1 MAKTE
6 PLYDDEIQ
14 QLALVTA
21 LALVQGLVPA
31 LVTALAVV
39 SALVL
44 ALVQGLV
51 KGLVLGWDLDLSG
64 FHHAHAP
71 GVAERCWG
79 VLVLLCQ
86 S

>member
-64 FHHAHAP
+64 FHRTQVCG
-71 GVAERCWG
+71 GVVQCRG
-79 VLVLLCQ
+79 LLVLPC
-86 S
+86 